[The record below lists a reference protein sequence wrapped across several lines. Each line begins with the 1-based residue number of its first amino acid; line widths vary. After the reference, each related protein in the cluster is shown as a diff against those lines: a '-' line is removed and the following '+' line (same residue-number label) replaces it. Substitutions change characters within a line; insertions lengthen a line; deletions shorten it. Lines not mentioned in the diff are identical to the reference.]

1 MLHVFHYHGYH
12 NYYSIADMI
21 SIHIFLLKSSS
32 PVTEL
37 KGFFPTF
44 PSINTQC
51 SKLVSYLNV
60 EQFYCNLSG
69 IWLSAK
75 G

>member
-1 MLHVFHYHGYH
+1 MITL
-12 NYYSIADMI
+12 I

-37 KGFFPTF
+37 KGHIFFFFLTF
-44 PSINTQC
+44 PIIN
-51 SKLVSYLNV
+51 SKYARLVSYLNV

-69 IWLSAK
+69 I
-75 G
+75 